1 LGTER
6 AMELFLAE
14 VVAVLESETEKTC
27 PSCGERLKLVRT
39 MVNPRTGCIVHM
51 FECPCGQRTWVD

>member
-1 LGTER
+1 
-6 AMELFLAE
+6 MELFLAE

-39 MVNPRTGCIVHM
+39 MVNRRTGCIVHM